1 VFSHS
6 NGDVLADT
14 NAERAAVSALWH
26 TDGNRHFYSHS
37 SAIHSNADCNNPSS
51 QRDANYHAGSY
62 ADSI

>member
-26 TDGNRHFYSHS
+26 TDGNRYFYSHRVS
-37 SAIHSNADCNNPSS
+37 IKSNSDCNNTSTK
-51 QRDANYHAGSY
+51 RDANYHAGSN
-62 ADSI
+62 ADTI